1 MRVTACTAIRAAMT
15 AFAAVSAQ
23 RTQRQNDSCS
33 DKKEKKDTLKIHQT
47 IPKARPIRRTARA
60 QTQAMTH

>member
-1 MRVTACTAIRAAMT
+1 MT

-23 RTQRQNDSCS
+23 ETQRQNDSCS